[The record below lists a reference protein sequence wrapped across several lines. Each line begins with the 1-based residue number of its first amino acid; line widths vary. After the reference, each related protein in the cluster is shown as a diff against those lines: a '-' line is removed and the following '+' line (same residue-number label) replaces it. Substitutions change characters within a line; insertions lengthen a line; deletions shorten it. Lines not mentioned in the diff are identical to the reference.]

1 MNCKNCGGFVN
12 EGDKFCNNCGTAI
25 ERVGESITPEP
36 VKVSITNPV
45 TPKKKSHVG
54 LIIGIILI
62 SLALLGVA
70 IFVVV
75 KIIIG
80 STKDLDKYVCTSD
93 IGNITLFY
101 NEETIIGYEATG
113 SLSYNLEEQKQ
124 LVPIKGVENYLLE
137 FNNWFMTNTGG
148 VCTKNGEI
156 NNNKKEEIVEEK
168 EIKNDIVLKIVGDE
182 DYGYIDIPNNWIN
195 FIDVDGTTALQYSYA
210 NAYIATLDY
219 VEGTYDA
226 KESAAAHQLT
236 EENNADVTDVNTKIV
251 TIGKNKK
258 YTAYQVSSYYKN
270 EDIYLITYWFNTDDG
285 VLRYI
290 AIEGPDELD
299 EMKLSDFY
307 SIPESFSLTKEND

>member
-1 MNCKNCGGFVN
+1 MNCNNCGNILN

-25 ERVGESITPEP
+25 EKVGESTIPEP
-36 VKVSITNPV
+36 VKVSMTNTV

-62 SLALLGVA
+62 SLTLLGVG
-70 IFVVV
+70 IFVIV
-75 KIIIG
+75 KTIIG
-80 STKDLDKYVCTSD
+80 STRGLDKYVCTSD
-93 IGNITLFY
+93 IGNITLYY
-101 NEETIIGYEATG
+101 NNETIVGYKATG

-156 NNNKKEEIVEEK
+156 SNSKKEEIVEEK
-168 EIKNDIVLKIVGDE
+168 EIKTDVNVKTVGDE
-182 DYGYIDIPNNWIN
+182 DYGYIDIPNKWTT
-195 FIDVDGTTALQYSYA
+195 FIDVDGNTALQYSYA
-210 NAYIATLDY
+210 NVYIATLDY

-226 KESAAAHQLT
+226 KESAASHEKL
-236 EENNADVTDVNTKIV
+236 ESNNADVTEVNSKVV

-258 YTAYQVSSYYKN
+258 YTAYQVSSYYKS
-270 EDIYLITYWFNTDDG
+270 EDLRLITYWFNTDDG

-307 SIPESFSLTKEND
+307 SIPDSFSITK